1 MSSAG
6 KILKVNTDV
15 VRNVGTAFGKAGE
28 GLAGLRAD
36 TPLGD
41 AAGAVAQL
49 QTGEACR
56 KAQADV
62 AAEMTA
68 LAEGARKYSANLTTA
83 AQRYQARDRASGDAI
98 KTIASPK

>member
-1 MSSAG
+1 MSG
-6 KILKVNTDV
+6 GNQILKVNTDV
-15 VRNVGTAFGKAGE
+15 VRDVGTAFGKAGD
-28 GLAGLRAD
+28 GLAGVRAD
-36 TPLGD
+36 APLGD

-68 LAEGARKYSANLTTA
+68 LAERARKYGANLATA

-98 KTIASPK
+98 KTIAFPK